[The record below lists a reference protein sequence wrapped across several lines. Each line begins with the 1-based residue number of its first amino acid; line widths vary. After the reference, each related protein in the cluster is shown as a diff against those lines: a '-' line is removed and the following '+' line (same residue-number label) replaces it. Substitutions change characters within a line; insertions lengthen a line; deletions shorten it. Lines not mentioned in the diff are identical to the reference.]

1 MRERNSRSEPMR
13 KLLIFS
19 TFCIL
24 CANSAQ
30 AELVQ
35 YFKDPTFS
43 GNGWTTQVL
52 TLQQM
57 EKAQKE
63 SIQAKKDAEAAA
75 LKAESGNTPMAR
87 FMSLFQ
93 SQVYAQL
100 ATQLSNNLFQ
110 NNCKGADGSAI
121 AGCTAPTT
129 GTFTLD
135 GNSVTWLKGA
145 STVQLTV
152 VDSAGTKTVV
162 TVPIA
167 SFAF

>member
-1 MRERNSRSEPMR
+1 MGFV
-13 KLLIFS
+13 LILAS
-19 TFCIL
+19 TSV
-24 CANSAQ
+24 N

-35 YFKDPTFS
+35 QFKDPTFS
-43 GNGWTTQVL
+43 GNGWSTQVL

-57 EKAQKE
+57 EKAQKD
-63 SIQAKKDAEAAA
+63 SIEAQATAQQAAIAAA
-75 LKAESGNTPMAR
+75 AQNTPLAK

-110 NNCKGADGSAI
+110 NNCKAADGSAI
-121 AGCTAPTT
+121 AGCSSPST

-135 GNSVTWLKGA
+135 GNTVTWVKQ
-145 STVQLTV
+145 TNQVQLTV
-152 VDSAGTKTVV
+152 VDVSGTKTVV
-162 TVPIA
+162 SVPIA

>member
-1 MRERNSRSEPMR
+1 M
-13 KLLIFS
+13 KKILLVSIMG
-19 TFCIL
+19 L
-24 CANSAQ
+24 LSASLSH

-35 YFKDPTFS
+35 QFKDPTFS
-43 GNGWTTQVL
+43 GNGWSTQVL

-63 SIQAKKDAEAAA
+63 SIQAQKDAQSAAVA
-75 LKAESGNTPMAR
+75 SAAQNTPMAK
-87 FMSLFQ
+87 FMNLFQ

-110 NNCKGADGSAI
+110 NNCKAADGSSI
-121 AGCTAPTT
+121 SGCSSPTT
-129 GTFTLD
+129 GNFTLD
-135 GNSVTWLKGA
+135 GNTVTWQKGV
-145 STVQLTV
+145 STVTLTV

>member
-1 MRERNSRSEPMR
+1 M
-13 KLLIFS
+13 KKILLVSIMG
-19 TFCIL
+19 L
-24 CANSAQ
+24 LSASLSH

-35 YFKDPTFS
+35 QFKDPTFS
-43 GNGWTTQVL
+43 GNGWSTQVL

-57 EKAQKE
+57 EKAQKD
-63 SIQAKKDAEAAA
+63 SIQAQKDAQSAAVA
-75 LKAESGNTPMAR
+75 SAAQNTPMAK
-87 FMSLFQ
+87 FMNLFQ

-110 NNCKGADGSAI
+110 NNCKAADGSSI
-121 AGCTAPTT
+121 SGCSSPTT
-129 GTFTLD
+129 GNFTLD
-135 GNSVTWLKGA
+135 GNTVTWQKGV
-145 STVQLTV
+145 STVTLTV

>member
-1 MRERNSRSEPMR
+1 M
-13 KLLIFS
+13 KKILLVSIMG
-19 TFCIL
+19 L
-24 CANSAQ
+24 LSASLSH

-35 YFKDPTFS
+35 QFKDPTFS
-43 GNGWTTQVL
+43 GNGWSTQVL

-63 SIQAKKDAEAAA
+63 SIQAQKDAQSAAVA
-75 LKAESGNTPMAR
+75 SAAQNTPMAK
-87 FMSLFQ
+87 FMDLFQ

-110 NNCKGADGSAI
+110 NNCKAADGSSI
-121 AGCTAPTT
+121 SGCSSPTT
-129 GTFTLD
+129 GNFTLD
-135 GNSVTWLKGA
+135 GNTVTWQKGV
-145 STVQLTV
+145 STVTLTV
-152 VDSAGTKTVV
+152 VDSAGTRTVV

>member
-1 MRERNSRSEPMR
+1 M
-13 KLLIFS
+13 KK
-19 TFCIL
+19 IL
-24 CANSAQ
+24 VTLSLCLSASISQ

-63 SIQAKKDAEAAA
+63 SIQAKKDSEAAA
-75 LKAESGNTPMAR
+75 AKAEAGNTPMAR

-121 AGCTAPTT
+121 AGCTSPTT
-129 GTFTLD
+129 GTFSLD
-135 GNSVTWLKGA
+135 GNTVTWLKGA

-152 VDSAGTKTVV
+152 VDAAGTKTVV

>member
-1 MRERNSRSEPMR
+1 M
-13 KLLIFS
+13 KKILLVSIMG
-19 TFCIL
+19 L
-24 CANSAQ
+24 LSASLSH

-35 YFKDPTFS
+35 QFKDPTFS
-43 GNGWTTQVL
+43 GNGWSTQVL

-57 EKAQKE
+57 EKAQKD
-63 SIQAKKDAEAAA
+63 SIQAQKDAQSAAVA
-75 LKAESGNTPMAR
+75 SAAQNTPMAK
-87 FMSLFQ
+87 FMDLFQ

-110 NNCKGADGSAI
+110 NNCKAADGSSMS
-121 AGCTAPTT
+121 GCSSPTT
-129 GTFTLD
+129 GNFTLD
-135 GNSVTWLKGA
+135 GNTVTWQKGV
-145 STVQLTV
+145 STVTLTV